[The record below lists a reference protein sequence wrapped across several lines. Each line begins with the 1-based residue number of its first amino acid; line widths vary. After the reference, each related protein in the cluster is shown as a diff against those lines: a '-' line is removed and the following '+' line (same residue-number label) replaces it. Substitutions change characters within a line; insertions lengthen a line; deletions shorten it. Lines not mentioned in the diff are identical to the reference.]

1 MARGSPG
8 SALSLATEGNLA
20 LDRLARRW
28 VDEASLDRA
37 EQMAMSDTFRGADG
51 QGRFEA
57 LMDRLAAAV
66 KARSLGADDGAAW
79 ADLWTRLSEL
89 PDRTAAVNLDR
100 ADVLSGALADL
111 ARVKAISRPC

>member
-1 MARGSPG
+1 
-8 SALSLATEGNLA
+8 
-20 LDRLARRW
+20 LARRW
-28 VDEASLDRA
+28 VDETTLDRA

-57 LMDRLAAAV
+57 LMDRLTAAV
-66 KARSLGADDGAAW
+66 KARSLEGPDSASW

-100 ADVLSGALADL
+100 ADVLSGALSDL
-111 ARVKAISRPC
+111 ARVKSMSRS